1 MNVLM
6 QIVLEFDDAPQT
18 LLCFFLFL
26 SCRLF
31 CHFFISFFFFRHFFA
46 FFRNTV
52 EILCCCSTIVV
63 VVVSFFLIGDSDN

>member
-31 CHFFISFFFFRHFFA
+31 CHFFISFFFFRYFLLFFVT
-46 FFRNTV
+46 RWKYY
-52 EILCCCSTIVV
+52 VV
-63 VVVSFFLIGDSDN
+63 VVVVQ

>member
-1 MNVLM
+1 MTIMNVLM
-6 QIVLEFDDAPQT
+6 QIVLEFVDAPQT
-18 LLCFFLFL
+18 LLCFCLVAYSVTSSL
-26 SCRLF
+26 A
-31 CHFFISFFFFRHFFA
+31 SFFFDIFLL

>member
-26 SCRLF
+26 LSCRLF
-31 CHFFISFFFFRHFFA
+31 SVTSSLASFFSIFFCFF
-46 FFRNTV
+46 FVTRWKYY
-52 EILCCCSTIVV
+52 VV
-63 VVVSFFLIGDSDN
+63 VVVVQ

>member
-31 CHFFISFFFFRHFFA
+31 CHFFISFFFFDIFLLFFVT
-46 FFRNTV
+46 RWKYY
-52 EILCCCSTIVV
+52 VV
-63 VVVSFFLIGDSDN
+63 VVQ

>member
-18 LLCFFLFL
+18 LLCFFSFL

-31 CHFFISFFFFRHFFA
+31 RHFFLA
-46 FFRNTV
+46 SFFSIFFCFFFVTRWKYY
-52 EILCCCSTIVV
+52 VV
-63 VVVSFFLIGDSDN
+63 VVVVQ

>member
-31 CHFFISFFFFRHFFA
+31 RHFFFSFFFFRYFFA
-46 FFRNTV
+46 FFFVTRWKYY
-52 EILCCCSTIVV
+52 VV
-63 VVVSFFLIGDSDN
+63 VVVVQ

>member
-31 CHFFISFFFFRHFFA
+31 RHSFFVSFFFFRYFFA
-46 FFRNTV
+46 FFFVTRWKYY
-52 EILCCCSTIVV
+52 VV
-63 VVVSFFLIGDSDN
+63 VVVVVQ